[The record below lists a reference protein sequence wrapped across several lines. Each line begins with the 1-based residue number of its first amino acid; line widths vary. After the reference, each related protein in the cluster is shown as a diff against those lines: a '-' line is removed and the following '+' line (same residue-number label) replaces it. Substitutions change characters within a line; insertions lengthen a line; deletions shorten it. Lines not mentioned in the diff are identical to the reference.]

1 MTRVFEFTNPFE
13 PRKDFRS
20 WEFPDGGSVWD
31 YIRGAFGANFKEFE
45 FPTICL
51 VNGVPWK
58 REEWDNDVPEG
69 AAVSFVRLVQG
80 IEAIIIAIVV
90 VVVAVV
96 VAVAL
101 SPAAV
106 TPSAINGDIPEA
118 DPVYNLSGQKNQ
130 VKLNEPIE
138 CAYGK
143 NRLWPTY
150 AALPYNV
157 YQDNEQFQFSLYC
170 LGHGRFAVEEMRF
183 EATPFQEFDDVEF
196 EIVEPGGKLNLFA
209 DNVFT
214 SSTVAGIELFGPNE
228 KEFTGWIGNY
238 PANPPYT
245 KTTRI
250 EIDIALTSG
259 LYYAN
264 DGGGLSE
271 LTVQATFQ
279 MRKIDDL
286 GRAIGD
292 WQPLAFTKKTVQ
304 KTVPWN
310 QPLPEGATPVNN
322 GYGQF
327 KGMYFGPR
335 SYTIEE
341 SIPYFERT
349 LATVTPQRY
358 TLGAD
363 VPEGRYEVRAQRTN
377 NKNTSHRAGNTVR
390 WDALRAFFPSVR
402 EYGEVTLVAVK
413 ARASN
418 NLNNNAAQRF
428 NVIATRKLPTFVDN
442 QWTAPVST
450 RSPLWAF
457 CDVFRSR
464 YGGRLPD
471 NFLDLDYIQELA
483 AEMEARS
490 IYFDWIFDQRT
501 TVWEAARSI
510 ARVARCVPMLDGSR
524 ITLVHD
530 KPQVGVSFLFNQ
542 YNILAGSLTW
552 SVKLVNVEEED
563 GYEIEY
569 VDQQT
574 WKSETVLCLVGD
586 DAGINPKLV
595 KLPGCADRTRAYREG
610 LFMRAS
616 DVYIR
621 ESIEFKTGMEGLLA
635 RYGDVIMVQH
645 DVPSW
650 GQGGLVKAIVGNK
663 LILSDPVTFEPGAEH
678 RILLRKKDGSA
689 FGPVACQAGSTD
701 VEVIVNSAL
710 PDFYFDDV
718 HERPGYLFGRA
729 NYEAKKCRIVDM
741 RPESD
746 DVVRIK
752 AVTYDERVYAF
763 DEEEPPAV
771 GELPSSVLPEDRP
784 VVKNFQVRQIFGQ
797 VQLSWTPAL
806 GAVQYVIQQSGDGV
820 DWTTLATTSQASHT
834 LTVPNGTTYF
844 RVAAQNV
851 DLGPWQTWR
860 GLIGRTTPP
869 ANVTGL
875 AVSAIASNLRLYWT
889 LTNTADRYKVTVF
902 EPVTQRQL
910 RRYYTENPPVD
921 YTAAQAASDTLT
933 GQTVIFSIRGE
944 NAIGFSPVAAT
955 IEATFAALDDPTD
968 SPRADS
974 TQFQASSTKVLASDI

>member
-20 WEFPDGGSVWD
+20 WEFPDGGTVHN
-31 YIRGAFGANFKEFE
+31 YLAGAFGAGFKEFE

-58 REEWDNDVPEG
+58 REEWDNDVPDG
-69 AAVSFVRLVQG
+69 ATVSFVRLVQG

-101 SPAAV
+101 SPSAV

-150 AALPYNV
+150 AALPYNI

-170 LGHGRFAVEEMRF
+170 LGHGSFSIEEMRF
-183 EATPFQEFDDVEF
+183 EATPLQEFDDVEF
-196 EIVEPGGKLNLFA
+196 EIVEPGGRLTLFA

-214 SSTVAGIELFGPNE
+214 SSTVAGVELFGPNE

-238 PANPPYT
+238 PANPPYSR
-245 KTTRI
+245 TTRI
-250 EIDIALTSG
+250 EVDVVLPQG

-264 DGGGLSE
+264 DGGGLSN
-271 LTVQATFQ
+271 LTAQATFQ
-279 MRKIDDL
+279 FRQIDDL
-286 GRAIGD
+286 GRAVGD
-292 WQPLAFTKKTVQ
+292 WKPLVFTKKKVQ
-304 KTVPWN
+304 KTTPWN
-310 QPLPEGATPVNN
+310 EPPPPGATIVGGNN
-322 GYGQF
+322 FSF
-327 KGMYFGPR
+327 KGRYFGPVT
-335 SYTIEE
+335 YTIEE
-341 SIPYFERT
+341 DVPVFEKT

-377 NKNTSHRAGNTVR
+377 DKNTSHRAGNLIR
-390 WDALRAFFPSVR
+390 WDALRSFFPSVR
-402 EYGEVTLVAVK
+402 EYGQVTLVAVK

-418 NLNNNAAQRF
+418 SLNNNAAQRF
-428 NVIATRKLPTFVDN
+428 NVIATRKLPTYVN
-442 QWTAPVST
+442 GAWTAPVAT

-457 CDVFRSR
+457 CDIFRSR

-471 NFLDLDYIQELA
+471 NFLDLEYIEELA
-483 AEMEARS
+483 EDTATRS
-490 IYFDWIFDQRT
+490 VYFDWIFDQRT
-501 TVWEAARSI
+501 TVWEAARSV

-530 KPQVGVSFLFNQ
+530 KPQTGVSFLFNK

-569 VDQQT
+569 VDQNT
-574 WKSETVLCLVGD
+574 WKPETVLCLVGG

-616 DVYIR
+616 DVYVR
-621 ESIEFKTGMEGLLA
+621 EAIEFKTGMEGLLA

-650 GQGGLVKAIVGNK
+650 GQGGLVKSIQGNR
-663 LILSDPVTFEPGAEH
+663 LTLSDPVEFLPGAEH

-689 FGPVACQAGSTD
+689 FGPVACSPGTS
-701 VEVIVNSAL
+701 VFEVLVNSAM
-710 PDFYFDDV
+710 PDFYFDDT
-718 HERPGYLFGRA
+718 HERPGFLFGRA
-729 NYEAKKCRIVDM
+729 NFEAKKCRIVDM

-752 AVTYDERVYAF
+752 AVSYDERVYAF
-763 DEEEPPAV
+763 DEEDAPAI
-771 GELPSSVLPEDRP
+771 GEDAASVQPEDRP
-784 VVKNFQVRQIFGQ
+784 VVRNFQVRQILGQ

-806 GAVQYVIQQSGDGV
+806 GAVQYIIQQSANGT

-834 LTVPNGTTYF
+834 LSVPNGLTYF
-844 RVAAQNV
+844 RVAGQNV
-851 DLGPWQTWR
+851 DIGPWQTWR

-875 AVSAIASNLRLYWT
+875 TVSAVSTSLRLFWT
-889 LTNTADRYKVTVF
+889 LTDTADRYEVTVF
-902 EPVTQRQL
+902 EPVTRRQL
-910 RRYYTENPPVD
+910 RRVYVESGPLD
-921 YTAAQAASDTLT
+921 YTAAQALSDTLV
-933 GQTVIFSIRGE
+933 GQTVIFSVRGE
-944 NAIGFSPVAAT
+944 NAVGFSPLATT
-955 IEATFAALDDPTD
+955 IEATFPAMDDPTD

-974 TQFQASSTKVLASDI
+974 TQFQASSTKILASDI